1 MQPYD
6 PAIEFFAALK
16 QMQSESETN
25 AATSNNNNNNNGNN
39 NNNNNNNIAEDDSEN
54 NLCLI
59 THLPLNAF
67 HVRLACGHKFNYEPL
82 FQEVMRQKGRFGV
95 HNYHE
100 PIATH
105 EIKCPYCRSMT
116 SRLLPYIGTT
126 PHPVLK
132 RLTGVNAP
140 AHMCMPGTP
149 CEATKCNA
157 NAFYE
162 CNQSLY
168 CHKHY
173 QAALKPSPAAAARCL
188 AENQSGKNKGARC
201 KRPASSGGTL
211 CAMHAK
217 CNLVIM

>member
-1 MQPYD
+1 MQPMQPYD

-25 AATSNNNNNNNGNN
+25 ATNAASN
-39 NNNNNNNIAEDDSEN
+39 IPDESEN

-116 SRLLPYIGTT
+116 SRLLPYIGGTT

-149 CEATKCNA
+149 CQATKCSA

-173 QAALKPSPAAAARCL
+173 QAALKPSPAKAKAKASPAARCL